1 MPSLE
6 SYLFAMEAVDDAGL
20 TASGLAA
27 CGLVVAGTGTCGV
40 GTAEDGIG
48 LPLPE
53 IAAGGDWLPTAAC
66 TLPAPDAL
74 AATAGWH
81 PAWGGDALPLPQ
93 TAGEGRFTLEALA
106 ALTPLFGLARCGIP
120 GAAAFPDW
128 DLTATSG
135 LARLASSTCLLPLP
149 AALAYACGMDSPVT
163 TQAGSA
169 AVVGLLCQGD
179 PELAVL
185 AAELGGGDT
194 NADALAATLLAA
206 VAEHVAYASDGNND
220 TDVWACAL
228 STFFRG
234 NGDCEDGALLLHA
247 LLLAAGAPADRLVTA
262 FGRVGV
268 DRDGHAWVGYRRVAD
283 GRWVA
288 LDWTRG
294 AAQGA
299 IAGLP
304 LLGED
309 AYYAV
314 VDYALTADSFFTVRQ
329 DASVFFARSTADALA
344 LPALVLEAQGAL
356 GGQAS
361 LDVPAGWLT
370 CQGRSGGRASCR
382 LARPQVAGTAGSAAA
397 ASSLPAATLQGRCGA
412 RASLAL
418 PGPTPA
424 GQAGCSAIAAVA
436 LGRMRCEGAARTGV
450 LVAGAASFPTLRT
463 RGSGRLDKRGS
474 GLCPIP
480 RLRVLAGGLPGS
492 LAPGGAALPLP
503 DCRGAGA
510 QPALVQAMLA
520 SAALGAR
527 GQGTSGNAIA
537 QTSPFDAAVGEEWQ

>member
-6 SYLFAMEAVDDAGL
+6 SYLFAMEAVDDAGP

-40 GTAEDGIG
+40 GTAADGID
-48 LPLPE
+48 LPLPG
-53 IAAGGDWLPTAAC
+53 IAASGDWLPAATC
-66 TLPAPDAL
+66 RLPAPDAL

-81 PAWGGDALPLPQ
+81 PAWGEDALPLPQ
-93 TAGEGRFTLEALA
+93 TVGEGRFTLEAQA
-106 ALTPLFGLARCGIP
+106 VLTPLFDLARCGIP

-135 LARLASSTCLLPLP
+135 LARSAASTCPLPLP
-149 AALAYACGMDSPVT
+149 AALAYACGLDSPVT

-179 PELAVL
+179 PELTVL
-185 AAELGGGDT
+185 AAELGGGASD
-194 NADALAATLLAA
+194 ADALAATLLAA
-206 VAEHVAYASDGNND
+206 VAEHVAYAPDGD
-220 TDVWACAL
+220 DDSDVWTCAL
-228 STFFRG
+228 GTFFRG
-234 NGDCEDGALLLHA
+234 TGDCEDGAILLHA
-247 LLLAAGAPADRLVTA
+247 LLLAAGVPADRLVTA

-268 DRDGHAWVGYRRVAD
+268 DRDGHAWMGYRRVAD

-288 LDWTRG
+288 LDWTLG

-314 VDYALTADSFFTVRQ
+314 VDYALTAGSFFTVRQ
-329 DASVFFARSTADALA
+329 DAAVFFARSTADVLVLPALA
-344 LPALVLEAQGAL
+344 LAAQGAL
-356 GGQAS
+356 GGRAV
-361 LDVPAGWLT
+361 LDVPAGLS
-370 CQGRSGGRASCR
+370 CLGRSGGGASCR

-397 ASSLPAATLQGRCGA
+397 ASALPAATLQGRCGS

-418 PGPTPA
+418 PGPTLA
-424 GQAGCSAIAAVA
+424 GQAGGSATATVA
-436 LGRMRCEGAARTGV
+436 LGRLRCEGKGRAGV
-450 LVAGAASFPTLRT
+450 LVAGAASIPALRA

-480 RLRVLAGGLPGS
+480 RLRVLAGGLPGR

-510 QPALVQAMLA
+510 QPALVQALLA
-520 SAALGAR
+520 AAALGAR